1 MTTEAQRLT
10 AWQFQTIRQTVEL
23 MGSDGSEMLA
33 AQFFIEKSP
42 PDVTVRGAGLDV
54 GAWFCSDAK
63 TEEVLVFDRN
73 HLNLNACGRNASR
86 LQQKPTIGGTQLE
99 FSLEDE

>member
-1 MTTEAQRLT
+1 
-10 AWQFQTIRQTVEL
+10 
-23 MGSDGSEMLA
+23 MLA

-63 TEEVLVFDRN
+63 TEEECKQIATEANNWRYT
-73 HLNLNACGRNASR
+73 A
-86 LQQKPTIGGTQLE
+86 
-99 FSLEDE
+99 